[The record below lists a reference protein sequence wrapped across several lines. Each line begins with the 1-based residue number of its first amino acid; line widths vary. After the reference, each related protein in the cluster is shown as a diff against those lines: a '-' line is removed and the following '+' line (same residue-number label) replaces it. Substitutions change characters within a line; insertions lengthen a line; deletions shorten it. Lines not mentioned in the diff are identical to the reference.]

1 MKDMKRLAFAILAIV
16 ISLAFFLLT
25 LGATLPAIA
34 KALLAVGS
42 LAACGI
48 TLSKLYKLEGW
59 YGMFLFRSQSG
70 LKFIDDLAQKHKKE
84 WQVFAE
90 IGMVI
95 GYGSLAYF
103 LLPKRKLE
111 WKRVL
116 MTYGVGTIML
126 ILLTSIV
133 AQLASSV
140 LFTLLSGGAEFAGAG
155 TKLQAAMAEISIYKY
170 IFMAALVIGGLSVVT
185 TMSILGYAGVVLS
198 AIISAVM
205 GNGAVLATTV
215 PGGVPIIPG
224 INLPLFESLFAL
236 AIVLVVHE
244 GMHGIIARIYKLPL
258 KSAGLVF
265 FGFLPFGAFV
275 DIDEKKLFK
284 AKKEEQNA
292 VFVAGT
298 AANFTT
304 SIITLVLM
312 LVFFYFIGDTHNVYT
327 VFVARVLGLTFA
339 LNFVVAA
346 INLVPLPLFDGFY
359 IMRNG
364 VRNSLAINA
373 ITWIVAAA
381 FLLTLFPWV
390 LR

>member
-140 LFTLLSGGAEFAGAG
+140 LFTLLSGSDGQRCSACNDRAWRCANHPRHQPAAFR
-155 TKLQAAMAEISIYKY
+155 KLVCACHCACC
-170 IFMAALVIGGLSVVT
+170 
-185 TMSILGYAGVVLS
+185 
-198 AIISAVM
+198 
-205 GNGAVLATTV
+205 
-215 PGGVPIIPG
+215 PRRD
-224 INLPLFESLFAL
+224 
-236 AIVLVVHE
+236 
-244 GMHGIIARIYKLPL
+244 ARHNRAHL
-258 KSAGLVF
+258 
-265 FGFLPFGAFV
+265 
-275 DIDEKKLFK
+275 
-284 AKKEEQNA
+284 Q
-292 VFVAGT
+292 T
-298 AANFTT
+298 AAQ
-304 SIITLVLM
+304 VRR
-312 LVFFYFIGDTHNVYT
+312 IGIL
-327 VFVARVLGLTFA
+327 R
-339 LNFVVAA
+339 
-346 INLVPLPLFDGFY
+346 LPS
-359 IMRNG
+359 
-364 VRNSLAINA
+364 VRRI
-373 ITWIVAAA
+373 
-381 FLLTLFPWV
+381 
-390 LR
+390 RGY

>member
-1 MKDMKRLAFAILAIV
+1 
-16 ISLAFFLLT
+16 
-25 LGATLPAIA
+25 
-34 KALLAVGS
+34 
-42 LAACGI
+42 
-48 TLSKLYKLEGW
+48 
-59 YGMFLFRSQSG
+59 
-70 LKFIDDLAQKHKKE
+70 
-84 WQVFAE
+84 
-90 IGMVI
+90 
-95 GYGSLAYF
+95 
-103 LLPKRKLE
+103 
-111 WKRVL
+111 
-116 MTYGVGTIML
+116 
-126 ILLTSIV
+126 
-133 AQLASSV
+133 
-140 LFTLLSGGAEFAGAG
+140 
-155 TKLQAAMAEISIYKY
+155 
-170 IFMAALVIGGLSVVT
+170 
-185 TMSILGYAGVVLS
+185 
-198 AIISAVM
+198 
-205 GNGAVLATTV
+205 
-215 PGGVPIIPG
+215 
-224 INLPLFESLFAL
+224 
-236 AIVLVVHE
+236 
-244 GMHGIIARIYKLPL
+244 MHGIIARIYKLPL